1 MMEDWMSQI
10 RSECTRLAGI
20 IDGADFDLTV
30 PSCPDWTIRDLI
42 VHIGE
47 VQRFWAGNLRAQDA
61 SSPWRA
67 PPDRPASDADLV
79 SWMRAS
85 TDLLLSALRDVGAAS
100 PCWTWWGQPLTSGAV
115 GRHQVQEAA
124 VHRWDAELTLG
135 TRAPLNEAVAL
146 DGVAEFLEVMGAA
159 GAISLAGSVTLVAT
173 DTGSEWLAGEGTAS
187 RAVVR
192 AAASDLVLLHYRRL
206 PLSSADTEG
215 DTELA
220 ESLLGLAGR
229 QA

>member
-1 MMEDWMSQI
+1 MSQI
-10 RSECTRLAGI
+10 RAESTRLAGI
-20 IDGADFDLTV
+20 IEGTDFELNV
-30 PSCPDWTIRDLI
+30 PSCPDWTFRDLI

-79 SWMRAS
+79 SWMRTS
-85 TDLLLSALRDVGAAS
+85 TDLLLSALRAVGATA
-100 PCWTWWGQPLTSGAV
+100 PCWTWWGEPLTSGAV

-135 TRAPLNEAVAL
+135 TPAPLNEAVAD
-146 DGVAEFLEVMGAA
+146 DGVAEYLEVMGAA

-173 DTGSEWLAGEGTAS
+173 DTGSEWLVGGDATS

-192 AAASDLVLLHYRRL
+192 AAASDLVLLLYRRL
-206 PLSSADTEG
+206 PLSTADTEG
-215 DTELA
+215 DTALA
-220 ESLLGLAGR
+220 ESLLGLAGP

>member
-1 MMEDWMSQI
+1 MEKWMSQI
-10 RSECTRLAGI
+10 RAESTRLAGI
-20 IDGADFDLTV
+20 IDGADFELNV
-30 PSCPDWTIRDLI
+30 PSCPDWTFRDLI

-79 SWMRAS
+79 SWMRTS
-85 TDLLLSALRDVGAAS
+85 TDLLLSALRDVGAAA
-100 PCWTWWGQPLTSGAV
+100 PCWTWWGEPLTSGAV

-124 VHRWDAELTLG
+124 VHRWDAELTFG
-135 TRAPLNEAVAL
+135 TPSPLNEAVAD
-146 DGVAEFLEVMGAA
+146 DGVAEYLEVMSAA

-173 DTGSEWLAGEGTAS
+173 DTGSEWLAGGDTTS

-192 AAASDLVLLHYRRL
+192 AAASDLVLLLYRRL
-206 PLSSADTEG
+206 PLSTADTEG
-215 DTELA
+215 DTALA
-220 ESLLGLAGR
+220 ESLLGLAGP